1 MRAGALRSA
10 HDRALVFDRQRE
22 SKNHR
27 AVYQTHRKWA
37 LLSED
42 VSHHHILLLGSGF
55 RQLDIHSMYSKQQ
68 MLPRWPLYFVCVCVR
83 ARHVSQQV
91 HGDTVH

>member
-1 MRAGALRSA
+1 M
-10 HDRALVFDRQRE
+10 
-22 SKNHR
+22 
-27 AVYQTHRKWA
+27 

-68 MLPRWPLYFVCVCVR
+68 MLPRWPPFFPLVVFLRSVCVCYASQSVPR
-83 ARHVSQQV
+83 RHCTLIAELDNLASA
-91 HGDTVH
+91 